1 MLPLVTDVQPM
12 HFENYAQQ
20 SFVKVLSQNIPS
32 LENSIHLVKM
42 QMSPS
47 AEIVQGVCE
56 THVGFTLHLDRATN
70 LEVSYDGDFHKI
82 YSTPGRVNL
91 VPYKMPM
98 GFRWHESVVCF
109 SCLVSNEFC
118 EQIAVDYTNQYP
130 AQIPFLPSIDLQD
143 ALSENLLRS
152 LLHEVETGNTGG
164 RLYVDSLVHTLILH
178 TLIHS
183 STHSSFQSVT
193 RANRGLSPTQ
203 VRQIRDYIDANYQA
217 EIGLVELA
225 AAVNFSPDY
234 FLRQFK
240 RSMGI
245 TPHQYL
251 TQIRVEH
258 AKRLLTQGLTTISD
272 VAVQVGFYDQSH
284 LAHHFKRAYG
294 VSPKTYSE
302 QAIETNG
309 KRDFLLTDG
318 EILQAL
324 TKPSE

>member
-1 MLPLVTDVQPM
+1 MK
-12 HFENYAQQ
+12 Y
-20 SFVKVLSQNIPS
+20 
-32 LENSIHLVKM
+32 
-42 QMSPS
+42 
-47 AEIVQGVCE
+47 
-56 THVGFTLHLDRATN
+56 
-70 LEVSYDGDFHKI
+70 SYDGDFHKI

-203 VRQIRDYIDANYQA
+203 VRQIRDYIDANYTSSISHTNTGRACQKTSDTRFDDDQRC
-217 EIGLVELA
+217 GCP
-225 AAVNFSPDY
+225 SW
-234 FLRQFK
+234 
-240 RSMGI
+240 
-245 TPHQYL
+245 
-251 TQIRVEH
+251 
-258 AKRLLTQGLTTISD
+258 LL
-272 VAVQVGFYDQSH
+272 
-284 LAHHFKRAYG
+284 
-294 VSPKTYSE
+294 
-302 QAIETNG
+302 
-309 KRDFLLTDG
+309 
-318 EILQAL
+318 
-324 TKPSE
+324 